1 MRGQSIRREVPFTMS
16 LPQRKLT
23 AIGQLEM
30 KKSLSKVIDYF
41 EDEQGL
47 VLLDY
52 KTDTITGRFA
62 NGMKLKGFCRSIS
75 DAASALYEGC

>member
-1 MRGQSIRREVPFTMS
+1 
-16 LPQRKLT
+16 
-23 AIGQLEM
+23 M
-30 KKSLSKVIDYF
+30 KKILIQGVIDCIF

-62 NGMKLKGFCRSIS
+62 SG
-75 DAASALYEGC
+75 YEGAKEILADRYRMQLQLYTRAVEGIMNKKVTGRYLFFFDGSHLLEV